1 MLLEEQNHL
10 ITKGQMLFFLV
21 AMAAFA
27 VLMMFLYKQDK
38 KRDKEYFK
46 GTWQIFAVLIII
58 VTVLFFFVIS
68 QK

>member
-1 MLLEEQNHL
+1 MLLDEL
-10 ITKGQMLFFLV
+10 LTKDQLLFFLL

-27 VLMMFLYKQDK
+27 VLMMFLYRKDK

-46 GTWQIFAVLIII
+46 GTWIIFAVLIVI
-58 VTVLFFFVIS
+58 VTILFLFVIS